1 MTEMIQVRPNAAT
14 NVSQRVRLST
24 AAVVAGGAETAAS
37 GVVFMIPKG
46 QEYFWSPSW
55 QAFEREASQ
64 DLASGR
70 TATFD
75 DPREAFRWL
84 LDGEEEEEED

>member
-1 MTEMIQVRPNAAT
+1 MTEMIHVRPNAAT

-24 AAVVAGGAETAAS
+24 TAVVAGGAETAS
-37 GVVFMIPKG
+37 GVVLMIPKG
-46 QEYFWSPSW
+46 QAYFWSPGW

-64 DLASGR
+64 DLASGQ

-84 LDGEEEEEED
+84 LDGEED